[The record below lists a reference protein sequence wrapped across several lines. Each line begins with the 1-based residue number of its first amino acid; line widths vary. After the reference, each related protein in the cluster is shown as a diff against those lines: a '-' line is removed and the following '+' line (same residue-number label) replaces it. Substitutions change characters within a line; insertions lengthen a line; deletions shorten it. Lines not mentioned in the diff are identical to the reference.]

1 MELLSITVNL
11 TDEGAALLRDLGLLS
26 AGRAKGQQSTAPTPT
41 TPTPPAE
48 PASEQPAPAEPAPT
62 KTEKTA
68 PAEPAPEQPAPAKP
82 AAPAEPAP
90 EQPAPAKPA
99 APAEPAPAAEPEVG
113 ATTDDVLAAIDRC
126 RVRFIGQ
133 DYKTNK
139 TSENYKKYYKARNAA
154 LKNVAYLASGTSE
167 KPSELSSPAARLIF
181 VRCADELEQDAD
193 GNFLTPKAPY

>member
-26 AGRAKGQQSTAPTPT
+26 AGRAKGQQSTAPAPT

-48 PASEQPAPAEPAPT
+48 PASEQPTPAEPAS
-62 KTEKTA
+62 
-68 PAEPAPEQPAPAKP
+68 EQP
-82 AAPAEPAP
+82 APAEPAP

-139 TSENYKKYYKARNAA
+139 TSENYKKYYKALNAA

>member
-41 TPTPPAE
+41 TPTTPTTPAE
-48 PASEQPAPAEPAPT
+48 PASEQP
-62 KTEKTA
+62 
-68 PAEPAPEQPAPAKP
+68 
-82 AAPAEPAP
+82 APAEPAP

-139 TSENYKKYYKARNAA
+139 TSENYKKYYKALNAA

>member
-41 TPTPPAE
+41 TPAE
-48 PASEQPAPAEPAPT
+48 PASEQPTPAEPAPT

-68 PAEPAPEQPAPAKP
+68 PAEPAPEQPAP
-82 AAPAEPAP
+82 
-90 EQPAPAKPA
+90 EQP

-139 TSENYKKYYKARNAA
+139 TSENYKKYYKALNAA

>member
-26 AGRAKGQQSTAPTPT
+26 AGRAKAQQPAAPAPTK
-41 TPTPPAE
+41 
-48 PASEQPAPAEPAPT
+48 PAPEKPAPTEPAPT

-82 AAPAEPAP
+82 AAP
-90 EQPAPAKPA
+90 
-99 APAEPAPAAEPEVG
+99 AEPEVG

-139 TSENYKKYYKARNAA
+139 TSENYKKYYKALNAA

>member
-26 AGRAKGQQSTAPTPT
+26 AGRAKAQQPAAPAPTKPASEQPAPT
-41 TPTPPAE
+41 K

-62 KTEKTA
+62 KTEKT
-68 PAEPAPEQPAPAKP
+68 
-82 AAPAEPAP
+82 APAEPAP

-139 TSENYKKYYKARNAA
+139 TSENYKKYYKALNAA

>member
-1 MELLSITVNL
+1 MELLNITVNL

-26 AGRAKGQQSTAPTPT
+26 AGRAKGKQ
-41 TPTPPAE
+41 PA
-48 PASEQPAPAEPAPT
+48 APAPAIPKAPPL
-62 KTEKTA
+62 A
-68 PAEPAPEQPAPAKP
+68 PAESKLVPAQETPAKTAQETPAKPAQEAPAKP
-82 AAPAEPAP
+82 T
-90 EQPAPAKPA
+90 
-99 APAEPAPAAEPEVG
+99 EPAPAAEPEIG

-139 TSENYKKYYKARNAA
+139 TSENYKKYYKALNAA

-181 VRCADELEQDAD
+181 VRCADELAQDAD
-193 GNFLTPKAPY
+193 GNFLTPKAPF

>member
-26 AGRAKGQQSTAPTPT
+26 AGRAKGQQPTAPTPT
-41 TPTPPAE
+41 TPTAPAE

-62 KTEKTA
+62 KTEKT
-68 PAEPAPEQPAPAKP
+68 
-82 AAPAEPAP
+82 APAEPAP

-139 TSENYKKYYKARNAA
+139 TSENYKKYYKALNAA

>member
-1 MELLSITVNL
+1 MELLNITVNL

-26 AGRAKGQQSTAPTPT
+26 AGRAKGKQPGA
-41 TPTPPAE
+41 
-48 PASEQPAPAEPAPT
+48 PAPAMPKAPPV
-62 KTEKTA
+62 A
-68 PAEPAPEQPAPAKP
+68 PADSKPAKPAQETPAKPAQEAPAKP
-82 AAPAEPAP
+82 AQEA
-90 EQPAPAKPA
+90 PA
-99 APAEPAPAAEPEVG
+99 APAEPAPAAEPEIG

-139 TSENYKKYYKARNAA
+139 TSENYKKYYKALNAA

-181 VRCADELEQDAD
+181 VRCADELAQDAD
-193 GNFLTPKAPY
+193 GNFLTPKAPF

>member
-26 AGRAKGQQSTAPTPT
+26 AGRAKGQQSPAPT
-41 TPTPPAE
+41 
-48 PASEQPAPAEPAPT
+48 PAEPAPT

-68 PAEPAPEQPAPAKP
+68 PAP
-82 AAPAEPAP
+82 PAP

-139 TSENYKKYYKARNAA
+139 TSENYKKYYKALNAA

>member
-11 TDEGAALLRDLGLLS
+11 TDEGTALLRNLGLFKS
-26 AGRAKGQQSTAPTPT
+26 AITETSQTPAPSVEAT
-41 TPTPPAE
+41 
-48 PASEQPAPAEPAPT
+48 PAPAP
-62 KTEKTA
+62 
-68 PAEPAPEQPAPAKP
+68 PAPEQPAPAKP
-82 AAPAEPAP
+82 AEPAS
-90 EQPAPAKPA
+90 
-99 APAEPAPAAEPEVG
+99 AEEPKIG

-126 RVRFIGQ
+126 RVRFIGE

-139 TSENYKKYYKARNAA
+139 TSENYKKYYKALNAA

-193 GNFLTPKAPY
+193 GNFLTPKAPF

>member
-11 TDEGAALLRDLGLLS
+11 TDEGTALLRNLGLFKS
-26 AGRAKGQQSTAPTPT
+26 AITETSQTPAPSVEAT
-41 TPTPPAE
+41 
-48 PASEQPAPAEPAPT
+48 PAPAQ
-62 KTEKTA
+62 
-68 PAEPAPEQPAPAKP
+68 PAPEQPAPAKP
-82 AAPAEPAP
+82 AEPAS
-90 EQPAPAKPA
+90 
-99 APAEPAPAAEPEVG
+99 AEEPKIG

-126 RVRFIGQ
+126 RVRFIGE

-139 TSENYKKYYKARNAA
+139 TSENYKKYYKALNAA

-193 GNFLTPKAPY
+193 GNFLTPKAPF

>member
-26 AGRAKGQQSTAPTPT
+26 AGRAKAQQPAAPTPAM
-41 TPTPPAE
+41 PKAPAT
-48 PASEQPAPAEPAPT
+48 PAPAEPAPT
-62 KTEKTA
+62 KTAK
-68 PAEPAPEQPAPAKP
+68 PASATPAPEKPAPAK
-82 AAPAEPAP
+82 
-90 EQPAPAKPA
+90 
-99 APAEPAPAAEPEVG
+99 PAEPAPAAEPEIG

-139 TSENYKKYYKARNAA
+139 TSENYKKYYKALNAA

-181 VRCADELEQDAD
+181 VRCADELAQDAD

>member
-26 AGRAKGQQSTAPTPT
+26 AGRAKGQQPAAPT
-41 TPTPPAE
+41 PAE
-48 PASEQPAPAEPAPT
+48 PASEKPAPAEPAPT

-68 PAEPAPEQPAPAKP
+68 PAP
-82 AAPAEPAP
+82 PAP

-139 TSENYKKYYKARNAA
+139 TSENYKKYYKALNAA

>member
-41 TPTPPAE
+41 TPTTPAE
-48 PASEQPAPAEPAPT
+48 PASEQPTPAEPASGQPAPAEPAPT

-68 PAEPAPEQPAPAKP
+68 PAP
-82 AAPAEPAP
+82 PAP

-139 TSENYKKYYKARNAA
+139 TSENYKKYYKALNAA

>member
-1 MELLSITVNL
+1 MELLNITVNL

-26 AGRAKGQQSTAPTPT
+26 AGRAKGKQPAAPAPAMPKAPGM
-41 TPTPPAE
+41 PTPPPVA
-48 PASEQPAPAEPAPT
+48 PADSKPAPAQE
-62 KTEKTA
+62 
-68 PAEPAPEQPAPAKP
+68 APAKP
-82 AAPAEPAP
+82 AQEA
-90 EQPAPAKPA
+90 PA
-99 APAEPAPAAEPEVG
+99 APAEPAPAAEPEIG

-139 TSENYKKYYKARNAA
+139 TSENYKKYYKALNAA

-193 GNFLTPKAPY
+193 GNFLTPKAPF

>member
-26 AGRAKGQQSTAPTPT
+26 AGRAKGQQSTAPTP
-41 TPTPPAE
+41 
-48 PASEQPAPAEPAPT
+48 PAPAEPTPT

-68 PAEPAPEQPAPAKP
+68 PAPPVLEQPAL
-82 AAPAEPAP
+82 

-139 TSENYKKYYKARNAA
+139 TSENYKKYYKALNAA

>member
-68 PAEPAPEQPAPAKP
+68 PAP
-82 AAPAEPAP
+82 PAP

-139 TSENYKKYYKARNAA
+139 TSENYKKYYKALNAA

>member
-26 AGRAKGQQSTAPTPT
+26 AGRAKAQQPAAPTPT
-41 TPTPPAE
+41 TPTPAE

-62 KTEKTA
+62 KTEKT
-68 PAEPAPEQPAPAKP
+68 
-82 AAPAEPAP
+82 APAEPAP

-139 TSENYKKYYKARNAA
+139 TSENYKKYYKALNAA

>member
-1 MELLSITVNL
+1 MELLSITVKL

-41 TPTPPAE
+41 TPTTPTT
-48 PASEQPAPAEPAPT
+48 PAEPAPT

-68 PAEPAPEQPAPAKP
+68 PAEPAPEQPAS
-82 AAPAEPAP
+82 
-90 EQPAPAKPA
+90 AKPA

-139 TSENYKKYYKARNAA
+139 TSENYKKYYKALNAA

>member
-1 MELLSITVNL
+1 MELLNITVNL

-26 AGRAKGQQSTAPTPT
+26 AGRAKGKQ
-41 TPTPPAE
+41 PA
-48 PASEQPAPAEPAPT
+48 APAPAMPKAPGMPAAPPLAPADSKPAPAQ
-62 KTEKTA
+62 E
-68 PAEPAPEQPAPAKP
+68 APAKP
-82 AAPAEPAP
+82 A
-90 EQPAPAKPA
+90 K
-99 APAEPAPAAEPEVG
+99 PAEPAPAEEPEIG

-126 RVRFIGQ
+126 RVRFIGE

-139 TSENYKKYYKARNAA
+139 TSENYKKYYKALNAA

-181 VRCADELEQDAD
+181 VRCADELAQDAD

>member
-26 AGRAKGQQSTAPTPT
+26 AGRAKGQQSTAPTP
-41 TPTPPAE
+41 PT
-48 PASEQPAPAEPAPT
+48 PAEPAPT

-68 PAEPAPEQPAPAKP
+68 PAP
-82 AAPAEPAP
+82 PAP

-139 TSENYKKYYKARNAA
+139 TSENYKKYYKALNAA